1 MNLIQRA
8 QGILTAPAK
17 EWATIKTEKTPVQTL
32 FLSYAVPLAA
42 ITAVAQFIGLGLFSR
57 WWGVG
62 RGLGYAVL
70 YYVLGLAMVFGVGFV
85 INALAPNFGSKQS
98 LENAMALAVYSMTPS
113 WVVGALYLIPAWYI
127 MVWLVWLASLY
138 GLYILYLGFTA
149 PLMDTPKDKQLSYFI
164 ISLIVAIVG
173 IALIQVIV
181 RSIFIPRIARFV
193 IP

>member
-1 MNLIQRA
+1 
-8 QGILTAPAK
+8 
-17 EWATIKTEKTPVQTL
+17 
-32 FLSYAVPLAA
+32 
-42 ITAVAQFIGLGLFSR
+42 
-57 WWGVG
+57 
-62 RGLGYAVL
+62 
-70 YYVLGLAMVFGVGFV
+70 
-85 INALAPNFGSKQS
+85 
-98 LENAMALAVYSMTPS
+98 VYSMTPS